1 LPERAALFMSVS
13 PSIQQLVEYRGIRS
27 NRYTYVRNL
36 AGPWLLFDNQTDPF
50 QQHDLTD
57 EPEQAGLRRDLD
69 ARLDA
74 ALKQA
79 GDTFQPRQHYLD
91 KWGYTL
97 APHAGVSYAPNAKV
111 LSPRPQTA
119 P

>member
-1 LPERAALFMSVS
+1 MSVS
-13 PSIQQLVEYRGIRS
+13 PFIPKLIEYRGIRT

-36 AGPWLLFDNQTDPF
+36 AGPWLLFDNQADPF
-50 QQHDLTD
+50 QQHNLTD
-57 EPEQAGLRRDLD
+57 EPEHAALRQKLD

-79 GDTFQPRQHYLD
+79 GDTFRPRQYYLD
-91 KWGYTL
+91 KWGY
-97 APHAGVSYAPNAKV
+97 AVGPHDSISYAPDAKV
-111 LSPRPQTA
+111 FSPRPQTV